1 MEEKKATSQTI
12 NLSQD
17 EIVMGFVALCIEN
30 CAEKEGVPPRTM
42 YQRMSKVGLIQ
53 SYLIGCY
60 DTLHTESIQ
69 SVTNLVLNTLKGKES
84 KV

>member
-1 MEEKKATSQTI
+1 MEEKKIQPLI

-17 EIVMGFVALCIEN
+17 EIIMGFVALCIEN
-30 CAEKEGVPPRTM
+30 CAEKEGVSPRTM
-42 YQRMSKVGLIQ
+42 YQRMNKVGLIKN
-53 SYLIGCY
+53 YLIDCY
-60 DTLHTESIQ
+60 DTLHTESTQ

>member
-1 MEEKKATSQTI
+1 MKKKIIEPLI
-12 NLSQD
+12 NISQD

-42 YQRMSKVGLIQ
+42 YQRMDKVGLIKN
-53 SYLIGCY
+53 YLIDCF
-60 DTLHTESIQ
+60 DTLHTESTQ
-69 SVTNLVLNTLKGKES
+69 AVANLVLNTLKRKES

>member
-1 MEEKKATSQTI
+1 MEEKKI
-12 NLSQD
+12 EPLVNLGQD

-42 YQRMSKVGLIQ
+42 YQRLNKVGLIKN
-53 SYLIGCY
+53 YLIDCY
-60 DTLHTESIQ
+60 DTLHTESTQ

-84 KV
+84 KI